1 MNFKQVN
8 VTYVLF
14 IRRKE
19 GKTLSYSR
27 LLQMLEDRGDE
38 FNDMNLIE
46 LRLLYNF
53 ILSLLETQYNNF
65 LNLDNFV
72 WCWFYKQYVHHMC
85 SLQEQY
91 VFRYKKQNL
100 LLRVHTGVKRRNC
113 FIYCFKSRAVTP
125 LIRLKPST
133 WQDGNT
139 LKKYSVLYTFS
150 RGGEN
155 NCENVLLQECLETLN
170 PWKQFLENSLGVFFF
185 SNRNRSSF
193 WNIKFDSQ
201 KGWNLLNFWCK
212 QYKILRAWIYS

>member
-8 VTYVLF
+8 VTNVLF

-72 WCWFYKQYVHHMC
+72 
-85 SLQEQY
+85 
-91 VFRYKKQNL
+91 
-100 LLRVHTGVKRRNC
+100 
-113 FIYCFKSRAVTP
+113 
-125 LIRLKPST
+125 
-133 WQDGNT
+133 
-139 LKKYSVLYTFS
+139 
-150 RGGEN
+150 
-155 NCENVLLQECLETLN
+155 
-170 PWKQFLENSLGVFFF
+170 
-185 SNRNRSSF
+185 
-193 WNIKFDSQ
+193 
-201 KGWNLLNFWCK
+201 
-212 QYKILRAWIYS
+212 